1 VRSATDTPV
10 LIPAA
15 EPRPPRRRAR
25 RRILSTGW
33 ALAVG
38 IAAALIIVFPLVW
51 VFANSIKPEN
61 EIITAHPGLFSLTV
75 TGSNYVQA
83 WDAIDFPRLF
93 LNTVVF
99 AGGVTALSLTFDS
112 LTAYALARLDFPG
125 RNVIFVLVLVTLM
138 LPFQVNLVP
147 LFLFLSDLHWLN
159 TYQGL
164 ILPRATNAFG
174 IFFLRQFF
182 MAIPKELE
190 DAARVDGASEFRIY
204 RTVVLRLSVPAL
216 LTLGLFHFMYNWNDL
231 LWPLIVS
238 TNSSMYTLSSGLA
251 LFLGQHVIEYG
262 LVMAGSVLAIVPM
275 VVAFLIIQRRFTES
289 IATSGLRLAGPVD
302 WTTRTWPRTDGG
314 SATPRPIC
322 RDESPG
328 KDRGS
333 YGADIATGVT
343 QSCYR
348 PVDPVG
354 KCRQSGAS
362 RRAARRFRAHDPQSR
377 HPDSLA
383 TARGRTRRSPARQC
397 HVAAISRT
405 HATGQPVKR
414 PPATYDH

>member
-1 VRSATDTPV
+1 VRSATDIPV
-10 LIPAA
+10 QVPAA
-15 EPRPPRRRAR
+15 EARPPRSRSS

-38 IAAALIIVFPLVW
+38 IAAAVIIVFPLVW

-61 EIITAHPGLFSLTV
+61 EIITGNPGLFSATV

-83 WDAIDFPRLF
+83 WDAIDFPRLL
-93 LNTVVF
+93 LNTVIF
-99 AGGVTALSLTFDS
+99 AGGVTAASLTFDS
-112 LTAYALARLDFPG
+112 LTAYALARLEFPG
-125 RNVIFVLVLVTLM
+125 RNVIFVLVLITLM

-182 MAIPKELE
+182 MSIPKELE

-204 RTVVLRLSVPAL
+204 RMILRLSVPAL

-262 LVMAGSVLAIVPM
+262 LIMAGSVLAIVPM

-289 IATSGLRLAGPVD
+289 IATSGLR
-302 WTTRTWPRTDGG
+302 
-314 SATPRPIC
+314 
-322 RDESPG
+322 
-328 KDRGS
+328 
-333 YGADIATGVT
+333 
-343 QSCYR
+343 
-348 PVDPVG
+348 
-354 KCRQSGAS
+354 
-362 RRAARRFRAHDPQSR
+362 
-377 HPDSLA
+377 
-383 TARGRTRRSPARQC
+383 
-397 HVAAISRT
+397 
-405 HATGQPVKR
+405 
-414 PPATYDH
+414 